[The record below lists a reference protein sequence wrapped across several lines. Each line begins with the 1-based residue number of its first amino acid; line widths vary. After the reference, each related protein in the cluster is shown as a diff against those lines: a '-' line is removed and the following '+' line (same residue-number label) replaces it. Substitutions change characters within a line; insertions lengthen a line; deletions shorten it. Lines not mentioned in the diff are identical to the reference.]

1 MAKVDFPDSAS
12 PFFNPALYA
21 HNAEAKKAGEK
32 GNIRGTRKALFSALL
47 EKSAQE
53 TETEALRELPPS
65 EEALKELLDGV
76 HSAGDAL
83 KNRPFPEEI
92 RQYKKAVRDF
102 LHYVVENGYTVIR
115 QEGIPN
121 YQKPG
126 FKGPPEEKFKA
137 KAQTLVQVVD
147 RKLEQLAA
155 GILAGQSSQMDI
167 LAKVEEINGLLVDLL
182 Q

>member
-1 MAKVDFPDSAS
+1 MDKVDFPES

-21 HNAEAKKAGEK
+21 HNTDAKKLGDKEK
-32 GNIRGTRKALFSALL
+32 IRGTRKTSFTDLL
-47 EKSAQE
+47 EKSGQSA
-53 TETEALRELPPS
+53 ETEALRELPPS

-76 HSAGDAL
+76 HSAGDTL
-83 KNRPFPEEI
+83 KNRPFSEEI
-92 RQYKKAVRDF
+92 KQYKKAVRDF
-102 LHYVVENGYTVIR
+102 LHYVVENGYTVIM

-137 KAQTLVQVVD
+137 KAQILVQVVD

-155 GILAGQSSQMDI
+155 GILAGQHSQMEI
-167 LAKVEEINGLLVDLL
+167 LAKVEEINGLLIDLL